1 MTLDQLADQPG
12 PLPSRARRLARV
24 SVVVTA
30 VACLASGALIVAA
43 VLAHAPVVVLPL
55 IVVVAVGGPLLLG
68 GDLRAAI
75 AVLRHPA
82 HRPLRRRH
90 IARLGGQGAPLG
102 EVDHPL
108 GL

>member
-12 PLPSRARRLARV
+12 PLPRRARRLARV
-24 SVVVTA
+24 CVAVIA
-30 VACLASGALIVAA
+30 VACLACGALIVAA

-55 IVVVAVGGPLLLG
+55 IVVAAVGGPLLLG

-90 IARLGGQGAPLG
+90 IARMRRQLAALG